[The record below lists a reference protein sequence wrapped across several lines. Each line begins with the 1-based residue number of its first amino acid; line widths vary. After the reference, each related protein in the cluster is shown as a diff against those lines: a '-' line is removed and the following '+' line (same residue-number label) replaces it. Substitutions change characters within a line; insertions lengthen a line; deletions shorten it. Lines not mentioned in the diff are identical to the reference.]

1 MHVFV
6 ALVLATAAVSPRGTV
21 ATGHPLASEAGAAI
35 LRHGGNAVDAAVA
48 TAFALSVV
56 EPQSSGI
63 GGGGFALVYLARE
76 KKVQVIDFREVA
88 PAAATPQ
95 MYVQDGKARE
105 DLARVGPL
113 SVAVPGAVR
122 GYVELLK
129 RFGKRPLLE
138 VLGPAIDFATR
149 GFRANRAYVRE
160 AEDRRECLAADPEAS
175 RIFLRRGRDG
185 ELHAPDPGDLLVQP
199 DLARTLKAIAL
210 RGADAFYKGDI
221 ARRIAATVQ
230 SGGGILTEPDLAGY
244 KVREREPLEGT
255 YRGHRL
261 VTMPPPSSGGMI
273 LIGLLNV
280 LEREDPTAGGY
291 KPEPYLHVMIE
302 AEKRLYA
309 HREGWGD
316 PDFNPGMAPI
326 ARQVISKEFA
336 RTLRESI
343 GDRATPAQ
351 QVVNAQEGAHTTHVS
366 VVDAQGNAV
375 ALTTTVNEPFGSCV
389 VAQGTGVLLND
400 EMDDFAVAPGVMNAF
415 DVRGGSEN
423 GPGPGKVPLS
433 SMAPTFVFTPGG
445 ELRLVLGAA
454 GGSTIPTTVA
464 QAIVQVLD
472 YRMPIDRAL
481 AAPRIHHNLF
491 PDVIR
496 VEPQGME
503 ASTARAL
510 EARGHR
516 IEYRPRPWAK
526 VSAVEVDPQ
535 TGWRI
540 GAVDASF
547 DGAGA
552 AQ

>member
-6 ALVLATAAVSPRGTV
+6 ALVLATAAVSPRGAV

-105 DLARVGPL
+105 DL
-113 SVAVPGAVR
+113 
-122 GYVELLK
+122 
-129 RFGKRPLLE
+129 
-138 VLGPAIDFATR
+138 
-149 GFRANRAYVRE
+149 
-160 AEDRRECLAADPEAS
+160 
-175 RIFLRRGRDG
+175 
-185 ELHAPDPGDLLVQP
+185 
-199 DLARTLKAIAL
+199 
-210 RGADAFYKGDI
+210 

-336 RTLRESI
+336 RTLRQSI

-351 QVVNAQEGAHTTHVS
+351 QVVNAQAGAHTTHVS

-547 DGAGA
+547 VLRGPGGTIGELTQTVDGVAAFSPREEVVVFLRKLGEEPGTAVYAVERLALGKFSVGGPPGGPARAVRDRSHVACVGCAAGEEDDLPVRELRDRVRRA
-552 AQ
+552 ARSAR